1 MQPSR
6 FVTSHD
12 YTKPTTVYT
21 RNVTAAATASTTI
34 TTSANYNDFDF
45 ENDYDDNNGDG
56 FYD

>member
-12 YTKPTTVYT
+12 YTKPTTVYI
-21 RNVTAAATASTTI
+21 RIVTASTTI
-34 TTSANYNDFDF
+34 TTSTNYNDF
-45 ENDYDDNNGDG
+45 ENDYNDNDGDG